1 MSMRVLVTGATGFLG
16 AHLLRRLSGEDVTV
30 AILVRPQSDRW
41 RIRDLCKNF
50 VEIVGDLRYPQDI
63 TKAVKVFSPDIV
75 IHLAWSGV
83 LNLYRNDL
91 LQLDNI
97 SYSMSLLR
105 IAYEAGCRTW
115 IGLGSQAEYGP
126 LNMRITE
133 DSPTQPS
140 TLYGAAKL
148 CTYLLSKYLCAHF
161 NMRFVWLR
169 LFSAYGPMD
178 DPGWMIPSLILT
190 LLRGERPALTEGVQ
204 RWDYLYVTD
213 VADAIFL
220 TMITP
225 NALGVFNLGSGK
237 TYSIRSIA
245 EQIRDLIDPDLPLG
259 FGEIPYRPDQV
270 MHLEAD
276 ISRLRQATGWTP
288 QINLQE
294 GLRQTVEWFKENRWR
309 YER

>member
-1 MSMRVLVTGATGFLG
+1 MHVLVTGATGFLG
-16 AHLLRRLSGEDVTV
+16 AYLLRRLSGEDVTV

-41 RIRDLCKNF
+41 RIQDLCKNL

-63 TKAVKVFSPDIV
+63 VKDIKAFGPDTV
-75 IHLAWSGV
+75 IHLAWFGV
-83 LNLYRNDL
+83 LNPYRNDL
-91 LQLDNI
+91 SQLDNI
-97 SYSMSLLR
+97 SYSISLLR
-105 IAYEAGCRTW
+105 VVYEAGCKTW

-133 DSPTQPS
+133 NSPTRPS

-148 CTYLLSKYLCAHF
+148 CTCLMSKYLCGHLDL
-161 NMRFVWLR
+161 RFVWLR

-190 LLRGERPALTEGVQ
+190 LLRGERPALTEGAQ

-213 VADAIFL
+213 VVDAIFL
-220 TMITP
+220 SMITP
-225 NALGVFNLGSGK
+225 NASGVFNLGSGK
-237 TYSIRSIA
+237 TYTVRSIA
-245 EQIRDLIDPDLPLG
+245 EQIRDLIDPELPLG
-259 FGEIPYRPDQV
+259 FGEVPYRPDQV
-270 MHLEAD
+270 MHLEAE

-288 QINLQE
+288 RINLQE
-294 GLRQTVEWFKENRWR
+294 GLRRTVEWFKENRWR